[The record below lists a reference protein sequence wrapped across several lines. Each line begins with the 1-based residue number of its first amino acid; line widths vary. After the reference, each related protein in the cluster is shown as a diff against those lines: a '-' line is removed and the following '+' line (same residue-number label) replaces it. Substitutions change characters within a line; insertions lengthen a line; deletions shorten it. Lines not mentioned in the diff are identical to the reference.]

1 MNART
6 QAHQPA
12 ADKAGLRVRDRRFG
26 RRFDGSSV
34 RSSGDNASP
43 DLASDPIAA
52 AWFTALSASFPRGE
66 AMFIE
71 AVRAHREGTPEPLA
85 SQIRDFIRQ
94 EVHHSREH
102 LAFNRAAEAA
112 GFDLAQVD
120 NRVAQ
125 MVSETQAQPA
135 IVQLAVTMALE
146 HFTAMFAHL
155 FLTDP
160 DSIGSAGMGGRD
172 LWQWHA
178 VEEIEHKGVA
188 YDTWIHA
195 TRNWPARRRWIMRS
209 AVMVQVSFHFIRNRS
224 EDALELL
231 AQRGIIGWRARW
243 RLFAYLTFRPG
254 MLRRIVPQWLA
265 FFRPGFHPW
274 DHDDSALIRAYDRN
288 QPDGAPST
296 RS

>member
-1 MNART
+1 MNANT
-6 QAHQPA
+6 QVQQPA
-12 ADKAGLRVRDRRFG
+12 APYAGLTIRDRRFG
-26 RRFDGSSV
+26 RA
-34 RSSGDNASP
+34 SGNAADAAP
-43 DLASDPIAA
+43 DLARDPIAA

-71 AVRAHREGTPEPLA
+71 AVRAHRAGTPEPLA

-94 EVHHSREH
+94 EVNHSREH
-102 LAFNRAAEAA
+102 LAFNRAAQEA
-112 GFDLAQVD
+112 GFDLTQVES
-120 NRVAQ
+120 RVAQ
-125 MVSETQAQPA
+125 MVGETLAQPA
-135 IVQLAVTMALE
+135 IVQLAVTIALE

-160 DSIGSAGMGGRD
+160 ASIGSAGMGSRD
-172 LWQWHA
+172 LWLWHA

-188 YDTWIHA
+188 FDTWNHA
-195 TRNWPARRRWIMRS
+195 TRDWPARKRWLMRS
-209 AVMVQVSFHFIRNRS
+209 VVMVQVSYRFIHNRS

-231 AQRGIIGWRARW
+231 AQRGIGGWRARW
-243 RLFAYLTFRPG
+243 RLFAYLAFKPG

-274 DHDDSALIRAYDRN
+274 DHDDSALITAYDST
-288 QPDGAPST
+288 QPGGMPSA